1 MGSLREVRYMAKGED
16 ELQKNITDLLGK
28 MLSSECVDA
37 VMVPK
42 QLPYGEGV
50 VQSLIADSKELEGAK
65 PLAFVMPINS
75 GTIISDMTKVAPS
88 EKKIAAVLK
97 PCEIRAAVELVKL
110 KQASF
115 DNIIIVGVDCPGT
128 YSVNDYKEIS
138 SEGKSP
144 MDDFIKNAKEAKD
157 HEKLRSAC
165 RACEYPIPE
174 NVDITVGIYGSD
186 YKTPIITADSEEGK
200 DILKILEVNPQED
213 NKKREEAVSKLKQR
227 RQKTWDE
234 LLESTQKEVGGLDNL
249 LKFFELCINCHNCM
263 DVCPVCYCREC
274 FFDSPT
280 FEYEAQKYLSW
291 SQRKGIIK
299 MPRDTLLF
307 HLTRM
312 NHMATSCVGCGMCEQ
327 ACPSKIELL
336 KIYKTVGH
344 NAQKVFD
351 YIPGRNIDEELPL
364 LTFREEELEPR

>member
-1 MGSLREVRYMAKGED
+1 MAKGED
-16 ELQKNITDLLGK
+16 ELQKNVTDFLGK
-28 MLSSECVDA
+28 MLDNECVDA

-42 QLPYGEGV
+42 KLPFGENV
-50 VQSLIADSKELEGAK
+50 VQSLIADPKELEGAQ

-75 GTIISDMTKVAPS
+75 GTIISDITKVAPS
-88 EKKIAAVLK
+88 EKKIAVVLK

-128 YSVNDYKEIS
+128 YSVNDYKELFS
-138 SEGKSP
+138 GGKSP
-144 MDDFIKNAKEAKD
+144 MEGFVKNAKNAKNN
-157 HEKLRSAC
+157 EKLRSAC
-165 RACEYPIPE
+165 RVCEYPIPE
-174 NVDITVGIYGSD
+174 NVDIIIGIHGSD
-186 YKTPIITADSEEGK
+186 YKVPIISADSEEGK
-200 DILKILEVNPQED
+200 DILKILEINPKD
-213 NKKREEAVSKLKQR
+213 DDKNREQKIAELKER
-227 RQKTWDE
+227 RLKVWDE
-234 LLESTQKEVGGLDNL
+234 LLKFTQKEVEGLDKL
-249 LKFFELCINCHNCM
+249 LKFFESCINCHNCM

-336 KIYKTVGH
+336 KIYKTVGY

-351 YIPGRNIDEELPL
+351 YVPGRSLDDELPL
-364 LTFREEELEPR
+364 LTFREDELEPRLRRRK

>member
-1 MGSLREVRYMAKGED
+1 MAKSED
-16 ELQKNITDLLGK
+16 ELQANINEFLGQLLSK
-28 MLSSECVDA
+28 EIVDA

-42 QLPYGEGV
+42 TLPVGEGV
-50 VQSLIADSKELEGAK
+50 VQSLIADSKELMGAQ
-65 PLAFVMPINS
+65 PLSFVMPVNS
-75 GTIISDMTKVAPS
+75 GTIISEYTKVAPS
-88 EKKIAAVLK
+88 ERKIATVLK
-97 PCEIRAAVELVKL
+97 PCEFRAAVELVKL

-115 DNIIIVGVDCPGT
+115 DNIIIIGVDCPGT
-128 YSVNDYKEIS
+128 YSVNDYKEMMK
-138 SEGKSP
+138 EDKDP
-144 MDDFIKNAKEAKD
+144 MDDFIKNTKAEKD
-157 HEKLRSAC
+157 DENMRSAC
-165 RACEYPIPE
+165 KACEYSIPE

-186 YKTPIITADSEEGK
+186 FKSPNIIANSDEGK
-200 DILKILEVNPQED
+200 DILEKLGVQPPKD
-213 NKKREEAVSKLKQR
+213 TKKREEEISKLNKR
-227 RQKTWDE
+227 RLGAWNA

-249 LKFFELCINCHNCM
+249 LEFFESCINCHNCM

-280 FEYEAQKYLSW
+280 FEYEAQRYLSW
-291 SQRKGIIK
+291 SKRKGIIK

-351 YIPGRNIDEELPL
+351 YVPGKSIEDDLPL

>member
-1 MGSLREVRYMAKGED
+1 MAKGDD
-16 ELQKNITDLLGK
+16 ELQKSITNFLGK
-28 MLSSECVDA
+28 MLDNECVDA

-42 QLPYGEGV
+42 KLPYGEGV
-50 VQSLIADSKELEGAK
+50 VQSLIADSSKLEGAQ

-128 YSVNDYKEIS
+128 YSVNDYKEMI

-144 MDDFIKNAKEAKD
+144 MNDFIKNTKEGKD
-157 HEKLRSAC
+157 DEKLRSAC
-165 RACEYPIPE
+165 RVCEYPIPE
-174 NVDITVGIYGSD
+174 GVDITIGIYGSD
-186 YKTPIITADSEEGK
+186 FKTPIITADSEEGK
-200 DILKILEVNPQED
+200 DILKILEINPQKD
-213 NKKREEAVSKLKQR
+213 NKKREEAVTKLKDR
-227 RQKTWDE
+227 RQKAWDK
-234 LLESTQKEVGGLDNL
+234 LLESTQKDVGGLDNL
-249 LKFFELCINCHNCM
+249 LKFFESCINCHNCM

-291 SQRKGIIK
+291 SQKKGIIK

-344 NAQKVFD
+344 NTQKVFD
-351 YIPGRNIDEELPL
+351 YVPGRSLDEELPL

>member
-1 MGSLREVRYMAKGED
+1 MAKEKD
-16 ELQKNITDLLGK
+16 ELQKNINDFLGQ
-28 MLSSECVDA
+28 MLENECVDA

-42 QLPYGEGV
+42 KLPYGEGV
-50 VQSLIADSKELEGAK
+50 VQSLIADSKELEGAQ

-88 EKKIAAVLK
+88 EKKVAAVLK
-97 PCEIRAAVELVKL
+97 ACEIRAVVELVKL

-115 DNIIIVGVDCPGT
+115 DNIIIIGVDCPGT
-128 YSVNDYKEIS
+128 YSVNDYKEMI
-138 SEGKSP
+138 SEGKAQ
-144 MDDFIKNAKEAKD
+144 MDDFIKNAKEKKD
-157 HEKLRSAC
+157 NEKMRSAC

-174 NVDITVGIYGSD
+174 NVDITIGIYGSD
-186 YKTPIITADSEEGK
+186 YKTPFITAYSEEGK
-200 DILKILEVNPQED
+200 DILKILEINSQED
-213 NKKREEAVSKLKQR
+213 NKKREEAVSKLKER
-227 RQKTWDE
+227 RQKAWDE
-234 LLESTQKEVGGLDNL
+234 LLESTQKEVEGLDNL

-344 NAQKVFD
+344 NAQRVFD
-351 YIPGRNIDEELPL
+351 YVPGRSLDEELPL

>member
-1 MGSLREVRYMAKGED
+1 MAKGED
-16 ELQKNITDLLGK
+16 ELQKNITDFLGK
-28 MLSSECVDA
+28 MLESECVDA

-42 QLPYGEGV
+42 KLPYGEGV
-50 VQSLIADSKELEGAK
+50 VQSLIADYKELEGTQ
-65 PLAFVMPINS
+65 PLAFVMPVNS
-75 GTIISDMTKVAPS
+75 GTIISDMTKVAAS
-88 EKKIAAVLK
+88 EKKVAVVLK

-115 DNIIIVGVDCPGT
+115 ENIIIVGVDCPGT
-128 YSVNDYKEIS
+128 YTVNDYKEMI

-144 MDDFIKNAKEAKD
+144 MDDFIKNTKEGKD
-157 HEKLRSAC
+157 DEKLRSAC
-165 RACEYPIPE
+165 RVCEYPTPE
-174 NVDITVGIYGSD
+174 NVDITIGIYGSD
-186 YKTPIITADSEEGK
+186 FKTPITTADSEEGK
-200 DILKILEVNPQED
+200 DILKILEVNSQEK
-213 NKKREEAVSKLKQR
+213 NKKRKEAVTKLKER
-227 RQKTWDE
+227 RQKAWNE
-234 LLESTQKEVGGLDNL
+234 LIESTQKDVGGLDNL
-249 LKFFELCINCHNCM
+249 LKFFESCINCHNCM

-336 KIYKTVGH
+336 RIYKTVGH

-351 YIPGRNIDEELPL
+351 YVPGRNLDEKLPL
-364 LTFREEELEPR
+364 LTFREAELEPR